1 MPRTDRSGTANA
13 NATVASRLDEVG
25 LLLEEQRAN
34 PFRVNAYR
42 RAAATIRELERPLA
56 AILDEGGLEGL
67 EKLPTIGERLARS
80 IRTLVTTG
88 RLPLLEH
95 LRGDAD
101 PEVALMTVPGIGPK
115 LADRLVHELGIGSL
129 EDLEAAAHDGRLEGI
144 DGLGPKRIAG
154 IRDVLRARLGRVR
167 PLPVDTG
174 DEPSVAEILD
184 VDREYREAAARGRL
198 PTIAPRRFNPTGE
211 AWLPILHTRRGDHE
225 FTAMFSNTARAHR
238 LGRTDDW
245 VVIYHDGRG
254 GERQATVVTAG
265 RGALQGRRVVRG
277 REEACAATYG
287 IGAERTR

>member
-154 IRDVLRARLGRVR
+154 IRDVLQARLGRVR
-167 PLPVDTG
+167 PLPVDAG

-211 AWLPILHTRRGDHE
+211 AWLPILHTRRGDRE

>member
-167 PLPVDTG
+167 PLPVDAG

-211 AWLPILHTRRGDHE
+211 AWLPILHTRRGDRE